1 MYLYLGSI
9 LFIIGTCGIFL
20 RPKYLMGILF
30 AFEILILSIVI
41 NFIIGS
47 IILDDILG
55 QIYSI
60 LILSIAASESSIG
73 LALLIQYYR
82 LRGGI
87 SIDLIKLLKS

>member
-1 MYLYLGSI
+1 
-9 LFIIGTCGIFL
+9 
-20 RPKYLMGILF
+20 
-30 AFEILILSIVI
+30 LSIVI

>member
-1 MYLYLGSI
+1 
-9 LFIIGTCGIFL
+9 
-20 RPKYLMGILF
+20 MGILF